1 MIGAKTA
8 RGFTLVELLVA
19 VLAFGL
25 LAAAAYT
32 GLNGLASGAGRLG
45 DRADELA
52 ALQRA
57 VAALDQDLRQLVS
70 RAAVRP
76 DGRRVPALS
85 GGGDRWQGH
94 RAGRW
99 SPVEDGSTLQT
110 VAWRCGPDGRLERRG
125 VPGAGVPVDVRLNG
139 IADDRGP
146 ATAQRHSIGCRSL
159 QLRYRDAVGQ
169 WHPRW
174 PIDERPASLPS
185 AIEYRL
191 DSSAFG
197 EIRRLIVL

>member
-1 MIGAKTA
+1 MTGAAGA

-70 RAAVRP
+70 RAAARP
-76 DGRRVPALS
+76 DGRWVPALA
-85 GGGDRWQGH
+85 GAADGWQGH

-99 SPVEDGSTLQT
+99 SPDGTGSVLQT
-110 VAWRCGPDGRLERRG
+110 VAWRCHPDGRLERRG
-125 VPGAGVPVDVRLNG
+125 KAGAGRVFTGATGVPAAGDLQLH
-139 IADDRGP
+139 P
-146 ATAQRHSIGCRSL
+146 IGCRAL
-159 QLRYRDAVGQ
+159 RLRYRDAVGV
-169 WHPRW
+169 WHSRW
-174 PIDERPASLPS
+174 PVDERPAQLPS

-191 DSSAFG
+191 ETSAFG
-197 EIRRLIVL
+197 GVRRLVTL

>member
-1 MIGAKTA
+1 MTDLNA

-45 DRADELA
+45 ERADDLA

-57 VAALDQDLRQLVS
+57 VAAFDQDLRQLVS
-70 RAAVRP
+70 RAAAGP
-76 DGRRVPALS
+76 DGRSVPALA
-85 GGGDRWQGH
+85 GTADGWQGH

-99 SPVEDGSTLQT
+99 SPDENGSTLQT
-110 VAWRCGPDGRLERRG
+110 VAWRCRSDGQLERRG
-125 VPGAGVPVDVRLNG
+125 VAGAGRG
-139 IADDRGP
+139 IGSFGDGRGGIG
-146 ATAQRHSIGCRSL
+146 AQQHPIDCRTL
-159 QLRYRDAVGQ
+159 RLRYRDAVGQ

-174 PIDERPASLPS
+174 PVDERPAQLPS

-191 DSSAFG
+191 ETSAFG
-197 EIRRLIVL
+197 EIRRLVTL